1 MTHNGSNR
9 AYEVALAPAAIR
21 LFRRL
26 RIQPA
31 LAEALETEL
40 ANGPNNGNEIRFDSY
55 VRGGVYPGASQ
66 DDVFYTATPLSY
78 AGYTAVH
85 RPMTE
90 DEIERLRREQGRA
103 MARQGFYV
111 IDILPAESAFS
122 RSLRL
127 ISAITRDCRMPA
139 GWPRGQAGS
148 AGPAFPAA
156 SHPG

>member
-21 LFRRL
+21 LFQRL
-26 RIQPA
+26 KNLDQRQ
-31 LAEALETEL
+31 LAEALQTEL

-55 VRGGVYPGASQ
+55 VRGSVDPGAGQ

-90 DEIERLRREQGRA
+90 DEIQRLRREQGRT
-103 MARQGFYV
+103 MALQGFYV

-127 ISAITRDCRMPA
+127 I
-139 GWPRGQAGS
+139 
-148 AGPAFPAA
+148 
-156 SHPG
+156 

>member
-21 LFRRL
+21 LLRRL
-26 RIQPA
+26 QNPDQRQ
-31 LAEALETEL
+31 LAEALQTEL

-55 VRGGVYPGASQ
+55 VHGGVYPGASQ

-127 ISAITRDCRMPA
+127 I
-139 GWPRGQAGS
+139 
-148 AGPAFPAA
+148 
-156 SHPG
+156 